1 MVKYRPG
8 GLNFFIM
15 LTIVLIIAEFDDLNK
30 DDNEDSD
37 DASTAEIFNNAMQA
51 NNVFNVLGVD
61 K

>member
-1 MVKYRPG
+1 
-8 GLNFFIM
+8 M
-15 LTIVLIIAEFDDLNK
+15 LTIVLIIAEFDDLNI